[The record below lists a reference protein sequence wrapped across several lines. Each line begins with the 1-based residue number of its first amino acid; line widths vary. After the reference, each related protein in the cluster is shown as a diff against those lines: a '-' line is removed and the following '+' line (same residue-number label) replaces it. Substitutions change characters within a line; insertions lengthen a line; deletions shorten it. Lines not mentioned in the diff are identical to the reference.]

1 MNIMEKIF
9 HLISG
14 GLEFLEVSVIVNE
27 NFNLEKLRKS
37 CKAFSTFNG
46 IDIIIVKKLP
56 KFVIGKTIFIEYNEN
71 KKRVNLKALHA
82 YYDGI
87 SISKFM
93 KDLDIIYNGGNLT
106 KKFYFKT
113 ITENKILQRCLE
125 FGTNLIMNKMEDET
139 PKKESEPLYVFKNK
153 KSGDIIRE
161 IQKRENKDMILIVAN
176 NKLEKTNS
184 EYELGNKL
192 QFKYVKKGQD
202 FKDALKDNKIRI
214 LDYIRGFKNKE
225 EILFVN
231 NIANIELPSFVE
243 KLTPTEVDNNIQ
255 LGQVKLVPII
265 IYPTMENGINEVYR
279 V

>member
-1 MNIMEKIF
+1 MEKIF

-14 GLEFLEVSVIVNE
+14 GLEFLEVSVIVNDK
-27 NFNLEKLRKS
+27 FSLEKLRKS
-37 CKAFSTFNG
+37 CKKFSDFND

-93 KDLDIIYNGGNLT
+93 KDLDIIYNGGDLT
-106 KKFYFKT
+106 NKFYFKT

-125 FGTNLIMNKMEDET
+125 FSTNLIMNKMEDET

-176 NKLEKTNS
+176 NKLDTSNN

-231 NIANIELPSFVE
+231 
-243 KLTPTEVDNNIQ
+243 
-255 LGQVKLVPII
+255 
-265 IYPTMENGINEVYR
+265 
-279 V
+279 

>member
-1 MNIMEKIF
+1 
-9 HLISG
+9 
-14 GLEFLEVSVIVNE
+14 
-27 NFNLEKLRKS
+27 
-37 CKAFSTFNG
+37 

-93 KDLDIIYNGGNLT
+93 KDLDIIYNGGDLT
-106 KKFYFKT
+106 NKFYFKT

-125 FGTNLIMNKMEDET
+125 FSTNLIMNKMEDET

-176 NKLEKTNS
+176 NKLDKSNK

-231 NIANIELPSFVE
+231 NIANIELPSFVD
-243 KLTPTEVDNNIQ
+243 KLTPTEVDN
-255 LGQVKLVPII
+255 
-265 IYPTMENGINEVYR
+265 
-279 V
+279 

>member
-1 MNIMEKIF
+1 MNLMEKVF

-27 NFNLEKLRKS
+27 KFSLEKLKRS
-37 CKAFSTFNG
+37 CKEFSTFNG

-71 KKRVNLKALHA
+71 LKRVNLKALHS

-93 KDLDIIYNGGNLT
+93 KDLDIIYNGGSLT

-113 ITENKILQRCLE
+113 LTENKILQRCLE
-125 FGTNLIMNKMEDET
+125 FSTNLIMNKMEDET

-176 NKLEKTNS
+176 NKLEKSNN

-192 QFKYVKKGQD
+192 QFKYVKKGHD
-202 FKDALKDNKIRI
+202 FKEALKDNKIRI

-255 LGQVKLVPII
+255 LGKVKLVPII